1 MTFHPTKVLLKP
13 YVTEKTLLMIE
24 KENKLTFIIGKDAT
38 KSQVKHAV
46 ENLFDVKVDK
56 VNITISRYGKK
67 AIIKLK
73 KEYSAEELGM
83 RLGIF

>member
-24 KENKLTFIIGKDAT
+24 KENKLTFIVAKDAT

>member
-24 KENKLTFIIGKDAT
+24 KENKLTFIIAKDAT

>member
-24 KENKLTFIIGKDAT
+24 KENKLTFIIAKDAT

-46 ENLFDVKVDK
+46 ENLFDVKVDS
-56 VNITISRYGKK
+56 VNVTVSRYGKK

>member
-1 MTFHPTKVLLKP
+1 MTFHPNEVILKP

-24 KENKLTFIIGKDAT
+24 KENKLTFIVAKNAT

-46 ENLFDVKVDK
+46 ENLFGVKVEK
-56 VNITISRYGKK
+56 VNMVISKYGKK
-67 AIIKLK
+67 AIVKLK

>member
-1 MTFHPTKVLLKP
+1 MTFHPNEIILKP

-24 KENKLTFIIGKDAT
+24 KENKLTFIVTKSAT
-38 KSQVKHAV
+38 KTQVKHAV
-46 ENLFDVKVDK
+46 ENLFGVKVDK
-56 VNITISRYGKK
+56 VNIVISRYGKK
-67 AIIKLK
+67 AIVKLK

>member
-24 KENKLTFIIGKDAT
+24 KENKLTFIIAKDAR
-38 KSQVKHAV
+38 KSQVKHAI
-46 ENLFDVKVDK
+46 ENLFSVKVDS